1 MEKLFGIPMQSI
13 MIVLLV
19 MLALCLLSVA
29 FIAWRRPVI
38 FKLGIRNIPRRKA
51 QTTLIVVG
59 LMLATLIISAA
70 LGTGDTL
77 NHSVKAE
84 VLDTLGPVD
93 ELVVYN
99 NNPEE
104 DANVGQAFITTIP
117 EESVQSIQ
125 AVADSNDN
133 IDGVAG
139 VLFTQA
145 PFINIGTNDPTDL
158 TSMEALSEVA
168 VGTEPMVYVTGLS
181 QESIDAIGGVNDTSG
196 NAIDV
201 NSLGDE
207 GIYLNENAA
216 KALDASAGDTLVFF
230 AGNQP
235 LTVTVAGI
243 LPANVLTGDL
253 GNNDAGAL
261 LSLTRLQQITGNEGR
276 ISAVVV
282 SNSGSG
288 TASLDHS
295 ESVTDA
301 INAAVADQNLGA
313 IPFKQQNVDMAELI
327 SNIFVTFF
335 IVFGLFSI
343 GVGILLIVLIF
354 TMLAAERRAE
364 MGMTRAVGAQRRQ
377 LIQQF
382 LSEGA
387 GYTLL
392 AGLVGAALGV
402 GATFAIAQAF
412 SALIGED
419 FSISP
424 YVAPRSL
431 IIAYSLG
438 VVITFAAVAISSWRV
453 SRLNIVA
460 AVRDIPDAYVAKR
473 NRKQLIWSIVMLVAG
488 ILLLLSGM
496 SSNLAAPFTIGFT
509 LIPFG
514 IAGILTYFGLPAR
527 PVLTIAGLI
536 TLVFWLLP
544 DDVFSDIF
552 GEYDGN
558 IDMFFVSGICI
569 VAAST
574 LVIVQN
580 LDAILSVVMAIGG
593 RIKGLLPATKL
604 AVSYPGANK
613 SRTGMTIA
621 MFSLIVFSLVMVAA
635 INTNFAAAFLNDD
648 AYAGW
653 DVRVDV
659 GRENPIDDFET
670 TLQQSGV
677 DTSQIAAVGTVT
689 MPNQGGTQFIDADGE
704 LESLTTSTA
713 DANWFETSGLSFQA
727 RANGYD
733 DDAAIIDAL
742 NSEADVMVI
751 SATLAEGAPG
761 DFGPPAA
768 SVGGTA
774 LNGTFDAPTVTLEIG
789 NGETRTV
796 RVIGVIDD
804 KFSMLFGAFMG
815 VPTSDAIF
823 TDAGSLPTSYYL
835 MTSDGVSPS
844 DVARNV
850 EVKLLPF
857 GAVATDLDQ
866 QMKDDQA
873 TQQSFMYVLQGFMG
887 LGLIV
892 GIAAVG
898 VIAYRAVVERRQQIG
913 MLRALGF
920 QRGMVQQSFVL
931 ESAIVVILGV
941 LAGAVFGLILAYSL
955 MTSDNFTEGSGGDV
969 SFIIPWSTIIV
980 TLLLSIVAALL
991 MSWIPARQASR
1002 VIPAEALRYE

>member
-13 MIVLLV
+13 MIVLL
-19 MLALCLLSVA
+19 ALLGICLLSVA

-38 FKLGIRNIPRRKA
+38 FKLGVRNIPRRKA

-77 NHSVKAE
+77 NNSVRSQ
-84 VLDTLGPVD
+84 VLETLGPVD
-93 ELVVYN
+93 EIVVFN

-104 DANVGQAFITTIP
+104 DANVGQAFLTTIP
-117 EESVQSIQ
+117 ETSVD
-125 AVADSNDN
+125 AVRAATEGNDDV
-133 IDGVAG
+133 DGIAG
-139 VLFTQA
+139 VLFSQA
-145 PFINIGTNDPTDL
+145 PFINLGTNQPTDI
-158 TSMEALSEVA
+158 TSMESLSEVA
-168 VGTEPMVYVTGLS
+168 VGTEPLVYLTGLS
-181 QESIDAIGGVNDTSG
+181 QDSLDSIGGVQDTDG
-196 NAIDV
+196 NTIDV
-201 NSLGDE
+201 NSLGPD
-207 GIYLNENAA
+207 GIYLNEHAA
-216 KALDASAGDTLVFF
+216 EDLGANVGDTLVFF
-230 AGNQP
+230 TGNEP
-235 LTVTVAGI
+235 LAVTVAGI
-243 LPANVLTGDL
+243 LPPSVLTGDL
-253 GNNDAGAL
+253 GQSDPGAL
-261 LSLTRLQQITGNEGR
+261 MSLDRLQQLTGNEDS

-288 TASLDHS
+288 TASLDLS
-295 ESVTDA
+295 DTVTDA
-301 INAAVADQNLGA
+301 LNSALGSQDLGA
-313 IPFKQQNVDMAELI
+313 IPFKQQNVEAAELI

-382 LSEGA
+382 LAEGA

-392 AGLVGAALGV
+392 AGILGAALGV
-402 GATFAIAQAF
+402 VATYAIAQAF
-412 SALIGED
+412 GALIGES
-419 FSISP
+419 FSITP
-424 YVAPRSL
+424 YVSPRSMV
-431 IIAYSLG
+431 IAYSLG
-438 VVITFAAVAISSWRV
+438 VVITFVAVAISSWRV

-460 AVRDIPDAYVAKR
+460 AVRDIPDAYTARR
-473 NRKQLIWSIVMLVAG
+473 NRKQLIWSIVMVVAG
-488 ILLLLSGM
+488 ALLLVSGM
-496 SSNLAAPFTIGFT
+496 NSKQQAPFTIGFT

-514 IAGILTYFGLPAR
+514 ISGILTYLGAPAR
-527 PVLTIAGLI
+527 PVLTIAGII

-544 DDVFSDIF
+544 EDLFSDIF
-552 GEYDGN
+552 GEYSGN
-558 IDMFFVSGICI
+558 IEMFFVSGICI

-580 LDAILSVVMAIGG
+580 LDTILAVVEKIGG
-593 RIKGLLPATKL
+593 RVKGFLPATRL
-604 AVSYPGANK
+604 AVSYPGSSK

-653 DVRVDV
+653 DVRVNV
-659 GRENPIDDFET
+659 GRENPVADFEGE
-670 TLQQSGV
+670 LQAGGV
-677 DTSQIAAVGTVT
+677 DTSQIGAVGTVT
-689 MPNQGGTQFIDADGE
+689 MPNEGGTRFVDSKGE
-704 LESLTTSTA
+704 LATIETSTA
-713 DANWFETSGLSFQA
+713 DAAWFDTSNLTFQA
-727 RANGYD
+727 RAAGYD
-733 DDAAIIDAL
+733 SDEAILEAL
-742 NSEADVMVI
+742 KTEPDVMVI
-751 SATLAEGAPG
+751 TATLAEGAPA
-761 DFGPPAA
+761 DFGPPISTIA
-768 SVGGTA
+768 GTVQE
-774 LNGTFDAPTVTLEIG
+774 GTFNAPTVQLETG
-789 NGETRTV
+789 NGEQHAV
-796 RVIGVIDD
+796 RVIGVLDD
-804 KFSMLFGAFMG
+804 KYSMLTGAWMG
-815 VPTSDAIF
+815 QPTSEAVF
-823 TDAGSLPTSYYL
+823 PDAGPVATSYYL
-835 MTSDGVSPS
+835 LTAGGSNPGDL
-844 DVARNV
+844 ARDV

-866 QMKDDQA
+866 QMKDDQS

-931 ESAIVVILGV
+931 ESAIVVVLGV

-955 MTSDNFTEGSGGDV
+955 MTSDNFTEGSGGEV
-969 SFIIPWSTIIV
+969 SFIVPWSTIVV
-980 TLLLSIVAALL
+980 TLLLSIIAALVMAWL
-991 MSWIPARQASR
+991 PARQASR

>member
-19 MLALCLLSVA
+19 MLGLCLLSVA

-84 VLDTLGPVD
+84 VLETLGPVD
-93 ELVVYN
+93 EIVVYN

-104 DANVGQAFITTIP
+104 DANVGQAFINTIP
-117 EESVQSIQ
+117 EDSVQAVQ
-125 AVADSNDN
+125 AVADSNGN

-139 VLFTQA
+139 VLFSQA
-145 PFINIGTNDPTDL
+145 PFINVGTNDPANA
-158 TSMEALSEVA
+158 TSMEALSEIA
-168 VGTEPMVYVTGLS
+168 VGTEPLVYVTGLS
-181 QESIDAIGGVNDTSG
+181 QESIDTIGGVEDTSG
-196 NAIDV
+196 NKIDV
-201 NSLGDE
+201 NSLGQD

-216 KALDASAGDTLVFF
+216 KDLDASVGDTLIFF
-230 AGNQP
+230 TGNQP

-261 LSLTRLQQITGNEGR
+261 MSLSRLQEITGNEGR

-288 TASLDHS
+288 TASLAHS
-295 ESVTDA
+295 DAVTDA
-301 INAAVADQNLGA
+301 INAEVGDLNLGA
-313 IPFKQQNVDMAELI
+313 IPFKQQSVDAAELI

-392 AGLVGAALGV
+392 AGLVGAAMGV
-402 GATFAIAQAF
+402 AATFAIAQAF
-412 SALIGED
+412 SALIGDD

-424 YVAPRSL
+424 YVSPRSL
-431 IIAYSLG
+431 VIAYSLG
-438 VVITFAAVAISSWRV
+438 VVITFLAVAISSWRV

-473 NRKQLIWSIVMLVAG
+473 NLKQLIWSIVMLVAG
-488 ILLLLSGM
+488 ILLLLAGM
-496 SSNLAAPFTIGFT
+496 SSSLAAPFTIGFT

-514 IAGILTYFGLPAR
+514 IAGILTYLGLPAR

-580 LDAILSVVMAIGG
+580 LDSILSVVMAIGG

-659 GRENPIDDFET
+659 GRENPIEDFET
-670 TLQQSGV
+670 TLQQAGV
-677 DTSQIAAVGTVT
+677 DPAEIAAVGTVT
-689 MPNQGGTQFIDADGE
+689 MPNLGGTQFIDADGE

-713 DANWFETSGLSFQA
+713 DPAWFETSGLAFQA
-727 RANGYD
+727 RANGYA
-733 DDAAIIDAL
+733 DDAAIVEAL
-742 NSEADVMVI
+742 NTEPDVMVI
-751 SATLAEGAPG
+751 SAMLAEGAPG
-761 DFGPPAA
+761 DFGPPPA
-768 SVGGTA
+768 SVGGTV
-774 LNGTFDAPTVTLEIG
+774 LEGTFDAPTVTLEVG

-804 KFSMLFGAFMG
+804 TYSMLFGAFMG
-815 VPTSDAIF
+815 EPTSDAVF
-823 TDAGSLPTSYYL
+823 PANGNLPTSYYL
-835 MTSDGVSPS
+835 MTSDGVNPS
-844 DVARNV
+844 DLARNV

-866 QMKDDQA
+866 QMKDDQS

-920 QRGMVQQSFVL
+920 QRSMVQQSFVL

-955 MTSDNFTEGSGGDV
+955 MTSDNFTEGAGGDV

-991 MSWIPARQASR
+991 MAWIPARQASR